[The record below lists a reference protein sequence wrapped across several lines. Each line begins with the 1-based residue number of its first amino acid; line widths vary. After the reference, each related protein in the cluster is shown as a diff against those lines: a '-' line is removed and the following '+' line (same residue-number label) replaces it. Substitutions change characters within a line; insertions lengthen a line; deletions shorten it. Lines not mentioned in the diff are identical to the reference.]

1 MKLRWIALIFKDSLS
16 LAWKKPDC
24 TSIQMQECGSLCIQA
39 FTKGSL
45 TQGVFYAS
53 EVRVE

>member
-1 MKLRWIALIFKDSLS
+1 MELRWIALIFKDSLS